1 MKQFS
6 QEFKA
11 SVIERIRN
19 GESQMGVAKSLGIS
33 CKTVNSWWTKAKQE
47 LPQEQLSAEQEI
59 ARLKKLLREREAEID
74 FLKKSLEPDSLSRG
88 GQQYFPITPFLNGV
102 AKPTLAMN
110 SF

>member
-74 FLKKSLEPDSLSRG
+74 FLKKSLEPDSLS
-88 GQQYFPITPFLNGV
+88 PFLELV
-102 AKPTLAMN
+102 R
-110 SF
+110 

>member
-47 LPQEQLSAEQEI
+47 L
-59 ARLKKLLREREAEID
+59 K
-74 FLKKSLEPDSLSRG
+74 
-88 GQQYFPITPFLNGV
+88 
-102 AKPTLAMN
+102 
-110 SF
+110 

>member
-59 ARLKKLLREREAEID
+59 KNLW
-74 FLKKSLEPDSLSRG
+74 
-88 GQQYFPITPFLNGV
+88 N
-102 AKPTLAMN
+102 PTLCQGVDN
-110 SF
+110 NISRLLHF

>member
-6 QEFKA
+6 QEFKN

-19 GESQMGVAKSLGIS
+19 GETQMGVAKSLGIS
-33 CKTVNSWWTKAKQE
+33 CKTVNSWWRKAKEE

-74 FLKKSLEPDSLSRG
+74 FLKKSDGVLRQNALRKYVYLKCRIDRAEIGRHCYL
-88 GQQYFPITPFLNGV
+88 PIT
-102 AKPTLAMN
+102 
-110 SF
+110 

>member
-74 FLKKSLEPDSLSRG
+74 FLKKKRRRTSPKCPKEVRLFKALH
-88 GQQYFPITPFLNGV
+88 
-102 AKPTLAMN
+102 
-110 SF
+110 

>member
-33 CKTVNSWWTKAKQE
+33 CKTVTKAKQE

-59 ARLKKLLREREAEID
+59 ARLKKLLREREKEEGSM
-74 FLKKSLEPDSLSRG
+74 SLATA
-88 GQQYFPITPFLNGV
+88 YF
-102 AKPTLAMN
+102 AKMP
-110 SF
+110 